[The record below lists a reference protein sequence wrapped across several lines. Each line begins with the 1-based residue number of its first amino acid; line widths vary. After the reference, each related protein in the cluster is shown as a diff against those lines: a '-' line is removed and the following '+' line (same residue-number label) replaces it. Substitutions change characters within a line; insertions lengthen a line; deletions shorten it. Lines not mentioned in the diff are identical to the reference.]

1 MDQTDEGDLEG
12 FLKRLLEEDETG
24 LLRPDWWLMIMMM
37 VMITEMLL
45 IRTAAKAGGSFKF
58 VVSLNVFTT
67 V

>member
-1 MDQTDEGDLEG
+1 
-12 FLKRLLEEDETG
+12 
-24 LLRPDWWLMIMMM
+24 MIMMM